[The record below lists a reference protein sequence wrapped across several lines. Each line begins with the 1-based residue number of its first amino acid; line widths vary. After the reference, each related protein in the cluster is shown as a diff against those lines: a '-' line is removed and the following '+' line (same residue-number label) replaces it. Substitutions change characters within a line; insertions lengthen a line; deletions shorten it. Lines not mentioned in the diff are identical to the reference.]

1 MLSLFQKSGIHKIV
15 IIGCGRLGASLAN
28 SLYEQ
33 GRQVIIIDK
42 NEDAFRKLNSSFGG
56 LTLVGDATNLDVFK
70 QLEVDKNTIF
80 IVVTNNDNINIMVSQ
95 MARELYCLDN
105 IICRLYDPQRECVYD
120 EFHINTICPTYLS
133 VHEIQSILNQKGV

>member
-1 MLSLFQKSGIHKIV
+1 M
-15 IIGCGRLGASLAN
+15 
-28 SLYEQ
+28 
-33 GRQVIIIDK
+33 
-42 NEDAFRKLNSSFGG
+42 NSSFGG

-105 IICRLYDPQRECVYD
+105 IICRLYDPQRE
-120 EFHINTICPTYLS
+120 
-133 VHEIQSILNQKGV
+133 